1 MTNIPYRPLL
11 NLMHY
16 QNDVEPAVYG
26 SSETTDTLCGKR
38 RKTSRCV
45 LREFVS
51 SRDNMDHNKGGWDGI
66 RSQKAADLLEVVNFY
81 RLVVTCRF
89 HQVATSLLT
98 KLVANLL
105 QLVQTTCSKP
115 VENKF

>member
-51 SRDNMDHNKGGWDGI
+51 SQDNMDRNKGGGWDGI
-66 RSQKAADLLEVVNFY
+66 RSQKAADLLEVVNSY

-89 HQVATSLLT
+89 HQVATSLLPS
-98 KLVANLL
+98 LL
-105 QLVQTTCSKP
+105 QLVETTCCKP
-115 VENKF
+115 VDNKF